1 MRLVKRIFQQ
11 RTLFAFL
18 AGWLTLAA
26 ATQAEET
33 TRQVEHALGVTEIQG
48 TPTRIVTLYQGAND
62 TAVALGVTPIA
73 VVDSWVEKPMY
84 HYLRDDL
91 ANVPHVGL
99 ETQPNLEEIARLK
112 PDLIIANKARHED
125 IYTLLS
131 QIAPTV
137 AEDTVFD
144 FKGTVQLM
152 GEALNKQA
160 EADQLLADWNQRVA
174 TLQTELQAQVGDQWP
189 LQVAITNVRNDHLRV
204 YLEDSFA
211 GTVLHDLGFEFPPMS
226 AQRTWG
232 VKLNSKEN
240 IPSMNADVMF
250 IIFQSQDGSV
260 HENYQAWSDHP
271 LWQTL
276 DATQNNQVYDVDLVA
291 WLMSGGIIGA
301 NNMMDQLYTHFGIQ
315 S

>member
-1 MRLVKRIFQQ
+1 MHSVLKRSVV
-11 RTLFAFL
+11 AFL
-18 AGWLTLAA
+18 AGWLALVTS
-26 ATQAEET
+26 TQAEEA

-62 TAVALGVTPIA
+62 TAVALGVTPVG

-84 HYLRDDL
+84 HYLRDAL
-91 ANVPHVGL
+91 ADVPHVGL
-99 ETQPNLEEIARLK
+99 ETQPNLEEIAKLK
-112 PDLIIANKARHED
+112 PDLIIANKARHEKV
-125 IYTLLS
+125 YAQLS

-152 GEALNKQA
+152 GEALNKQEA
-160 EADQLLADWNQRVA
+160 ADQLLADWDERVA
-174 TLQTELQAQVGDQWP
+174 VLQTELKNKMGDQWP
-189 LQVAITNVRNDHLRV
+189 LQVAVTNIRNDHLRV
-204 YLEDSFA
+204 YLEESFA
-211 GTVLHDLGFEFPPMS
+211 GTVLHDLGFEFPPMA

-232 VKLNSKEN
+232 VKLNSKES

-260 HENYQAWSDHP
+260 QENYQAWSSHP
-271 LWQTL
+271 LWKNL
-276 DATQNNQVYDVDLVA
+276 DAAKSNQVYDVDLVA

-315 S
+315 SL